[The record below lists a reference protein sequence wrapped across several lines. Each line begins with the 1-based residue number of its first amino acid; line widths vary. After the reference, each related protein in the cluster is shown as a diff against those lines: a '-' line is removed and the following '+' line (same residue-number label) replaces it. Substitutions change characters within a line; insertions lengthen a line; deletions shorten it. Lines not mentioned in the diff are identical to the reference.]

1 MNLLH
6 IAIYYNI
13 VIKNLTRNTVLS
25 ILKRAKKFQRL
36 VKDKTCFKFLTIFKN
51 IPKIA
56 PIFSIMPKAEGY
68 ML

>member
-25 ILKRAKKFQRL
+25 ILKRAKIFQRL
-36 VKDKTCFKFLTIFKN
+36 VASQNLF
-51 IPKIA
+51 
-56 PIFSIMPKAEGY
+56 
-68 ML
+68 

>member
-25 ILKRAKKFQRL
+25 ILKRAKIFQRHVASQNL
-36 VKDKTCFKFLTIFKN
+36 F
-51 IPKIA
+51 
-56 PIFSIMPKAEGY
+56 
-68 ML
+68 